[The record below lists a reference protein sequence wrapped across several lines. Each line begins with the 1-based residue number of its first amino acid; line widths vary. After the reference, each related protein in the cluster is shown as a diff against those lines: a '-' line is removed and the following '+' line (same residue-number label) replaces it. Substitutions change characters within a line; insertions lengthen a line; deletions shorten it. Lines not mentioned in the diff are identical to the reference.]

1 MSRRRQRGSKVSRK
15 GSMRIEAA
23 VMFMDGIC
31 KRTDWVGLR
40 GSDKDRDLRVSE
52 MLSDFMRSRMYMLDP
67 SLECSFM
74 NKEELEFKR
83 SSLIGMGRRCLELCR
98 AYGLHRTEVEEAVC
112 RAMDEYEA
120 VLDLAQVRGGGFMV
134 RRLVDRVTGE
144 SLYDAKRDKRRPL
157 HYDPLSWLLMGIKEG
172 CVSAYR
178 MPADIPD
185 DEVDRY
191 IPTLSTDQET
201 QTE

>member
-1 MSRRRQRGSKVSRK
+1 MSRRERRGSNRTRK
-15 GSMRIEAA
+15 DRLRIETA
-23 VMFMDGIC
+23 VGFLDGIC

-40 GSDKDRDLRVSE
+40 GSDKERDQRVSE
-52 MLSDFMRSRMYMLDP
+52 MLCDFMRSRMYMLDP

-74 NKEELEFKR
+74 SKEDLEFKR
-83 SSLIGMGRRCLELCR
+83 SSLIGMGRRCLDLCR
-98 AYGLHRTEVEEAVC
+98 TYGMRRNQIEEAVG
-112 RAMDEYEA
+112 RALDEYDA
-120 VLDLAQVRGGGFMV
+120 ILDLAQIREGGFMV

-157 HYDPLSWLLMGIKEG
+157 HYDPLSWLLIGVKEG
-172 CVSAYR
+172 RVAAHR

-191 IPTLSTDQET
+191 IPTLSQHEET